1 MSKKNCL
8 NIIFS
13 LFFHLFYNEFSM
25 FIAEAA
31 THKQIDYVEIDDVKY
46 GFVASTDKRHGLM
59 RFKPGAKKEY
69 EKSCGVIVC
78 IGYCASC
85 VTLKR
90 VPSFI

>member
-1 MSKKNCL
+1 
-8 NIIFS
+8 
-13 LFFHLFYNEFSM
+13 M

-78 IGYCASC
+78 IGYMHLDHIETSSIIY
-85 VTLKR
+85 LNFSI
-90 VPSFI
+90 SFLLIAVSVCSTRLF